1 MQRALAN
8 DRSDAFEENRG
19 SKLVSFQFFFPPPRS
34 AVTSARRKSL
44 ELLCAVS
51 PSVQSCSCVLR
62 SGWPFVNSAR
72 PSLSSHFRV
81 VHRRLASS
89 ALNSRLSVVQTIRR
103 DEDARVGVAKV
114 TLGSQKNV
122 GLRASQSSS
131 PVFTSTVYVTR
142 RKNGADGK
150 RSTVTGNAAC
160 FSCCSSCRSRTIT
173 DRGGDGIRE
182 SRSANAK
189 TRAAAPCFDMHGLL
203 VKLD

>member
-1 MQRALAN
+1 MH
-8 DRSDAFEENRG
+8 SY
-19 SKLVSFQFFFPPPRS
+19 SFVVLSTRRVEYSRCNAHWQTIVRMHLRRTVAASSSLSNFFFPPPRS

-81 VHRRLASS
+81 VHRRLALS

-114 TLGSQKNV
+114 TLGS
-122 GLRASQSSS
+122 R
-131 PVFTSTVYVTR
+131 R
-142 RKNGADGK
+142 RKECRVA
-150 RSTVTGNAAC
+150 RIAVVVACIYIYRLRNAAKEW
-160 FSCCSSCRSRTIT
+160 RR
-173 DRGGDGIRE
+173 R
-182 SRSANAK
+182 K
-189 TRAAAPCFDMHGLL
+189 T
-203 VKLD
+203 